1 MRRRLTALTAG
12 AAAVMMIVAG
22 CSRPADPAATSAPV
36 QTETEAEKES
46 TAAATEEKESETLAA
61 ETVPETAGEI
71 PQDGPQDL
79 SIPIKIW
86 GEITDVTDRAIYVD
100 NQSENSSQGEI
111 ILTIDPET
119 TRILDGENGFPVD
132 YDAIEKGR
140 FEAYLGP
147 AMTMSLPPQ
156 ALAEV
161 VIVNIPEDAPAAQYV
176 VAAGGVEEKDGA
188 KTLTGK
194 DGTEYALSEE
204 VTILPYLTKQIVM
217 LEDIEE
223 DSQCLVW
230 LGADETVDRIVLFNK

>member
-1 MRRRLTALTAG
+1 
-12 AAAVMMIVAG
+12 MMIVAG
-22 CSRPADPAATSAPV
+22 CSRPADPAATSAPA
-36 QTETEAEKES
+36 QIETEKETEAEKETETEKES
-46 TAAATEEKESETLAA
+46 TTAAAVQET
-61 ETVPETAGEI
+61 ETVPETSGEI

-79 SIPIKIW
+79 SVPIKIW

-111 ILTIDPET
+111 VLLIDPET

-156 ALAEV
+156 AMAEV

-176 VAAGGVEEKDGA
+176 IAAGGVEESDGV

-204 VTILPYLTKQIVM
+204 VTILPYLTRQIVM

-230 LGADETVDRIVLFNK
+230 LGAGETVDRIVLFNK